1 MNYNK
6 SKQYVIIFLSLF
18 LLCATHQALADEPL
32 KISAF
37 EIKKDSTKKNKRYKI
52 LGLPLFF
59 YVPETKFGG
68 GAAGLV
74 TFHFKKD
81 SLITRPSSVQFGL
94 AYTQLK
100 QTLVYLPYNLWMK
113 NEKYNLFG
121 EIGYYRYNFFF
132 WGVGNKQ
139 AFSNRELYDVVF
151 PRIKLN
157 VLQRVVKNTY
167 TGLKFNYDDF
177 RVTRVDSGGIL
188 DAGTVIG
195 AKGNV
200 VSSLGWVIK
209 HDSRDNLFNA
219 SKGYFAELSL
229 QLDNKA
235 WGSSYN
241 NTRVIFDGATY
252 FTTKFKN
259 PKFNQTLALNAYAV
273 YGDGPIPFNQ
283 MAMLGGTRKMRGFYE
298 GRYRDNNLLML
309 QAEYRAPLF
318 WRIGAVAFATVGD
331 VANRFDN
338 FKINE
343 FKVAYG
349 GGLRVMIDKKQ
360 KINVRLDMGWAD
372 PKPNFYLTVTE
383 AF

>member
-1 MNYNK
+1 MNLFPTK
-6 SKQYVIIFLSLF
+6 IIILFYFLF
-18 LLCATHQALADEPL
+18 LISTKSFASHSPLFPEDAAALT
-32 KISAF
+32 
-37 EIKKDSTKKNKRYKI
+37 KKDSTKKAKRYKI

-81 SLITRPSSVQFGL
+81 SLNTRPSSVQFGL

-100 QTLVYLPYNLWMK
+100 QTLVYLPFNLWMK
-113 NEKYNLFG
+113 NEKYNVFG

-139 AFSNRELYDVVF
+139 AFRNQELYDVVF
-151 PRIKLN
+151 PRIKFN
-157 VLQRVVKNTY
+157 ALQRIYKNTY
-167 TGLKFNYDDF
+167 TGIKYNFDDF
-177 RVTRVDSGGIL
+177 KVTRVDSFGIL
-188 DAGTVIG
+188 DAGEVVG
-195 AKGNV
+195 ARGGV
-200 VSSLGWVIK
+200 VSSIGAVLK

-219 SKGYFAELSL
+219 SKGYFAELSF
-229 QLDNKA
+229 QVDNKA
-235 WGSSYN
+235 WGSSFN

-252 FTTKFKN
+252 FTTKFKH
-259 PKFNQTLALNAYAV
+259 TIALNTYAV
-273 YGDGPIPFNQ
+273 YGVGDIPFNQ

-298 GRYRDNNLLML
+298 GRYRDNNLVML

-318 WRIGAVAFATVGD
+318 WRLGAVAFVTAAD
-331 VANRFDN
+331 VANKVSD
-338 FKINE
+338 
-343 FKVAYG
+343 FKVADFKLAVG

-360 KINVRLDMGWAD
+360 KINVRLDVGWAD

>member
-1 MNYNK
+1 MNLLPIK
-6 SKQYVIIFLSLF
+6 TIALFCFLSF
-18 LLCATHQALADEPL
+18 LSSKFFASTYYSMPKDSVAIA
-32 KISAF
+32 
-37 EIKKDSTKKNKRYKI
+37 KKDSIKKTKRYKI

-81 SLITRPSSVQFGL
+81 SLNTRPSSVQFGL

-139 AFSNRELYDVVF
+139 AFSNQELYDVVF

-167 TGLKFNYDDF
+167 TGFKFNYDDF

-188 DAGTVIG
+188 DAGSVIG

-219 SKGYFAELSL
+219 SKGYFAELSV

-235 WGSSYN
+235 WGSSFN
-241 NTRVIFDGATY
+241 NTRIIFDGATY
-252 FTTKFKN
+252 FTTKFKHA
-259 PKFNQTLALNAYAV
+259 KFNQTLALNAYAV
-273 YGDGPIPFNQ
+273 YGDGDIPFNQ

-318 WRIGAVAFATVGD
+318 WRLGAVAFATVGD

-338 FKINE
+338 FKLNE

-349 GGLRVMIDKKQ
+349 GGLRAMIDKKQ
-360 KINVRLDMGWAD
+360 KINVRLDIGWAD